1 MMNHSC
7 VTNTKT
13 IIDSADGG
21 HLLTTLATRDI
32 SRGEQIT
39 NQVQGDSSSQD
50 TVMSL
55 SLSPCHLANL
65 GQPPIHGLAI
75 IPTIQHIVIR
85 DMGFPFNKQ
94 WSSLVIPVCFTN
106 NDDDNN

>member
-32 SRGEQIT
+32 TRGEQIT
-39 NQVQGDSSSQD
+39 NQVQRNYSSQD

-55 SLSPCHLANL
+55 SLSPCHHVIWPTANSWSRL
-65 GQPPIHGLAI
+65 
-75 IPTIQHIVIR
+75 IQI
-85 DMGFPFNKQ
+85 DK
-94 WSSLVIPVCFTN
+94 
-106 NDDDNN
+106 

>member
-32 SRGEQIT
+32 TRGEQIT
-39 NQVQGDSSSQD
+39 NQVHNKH
-50 TVMSL
+50 TVY
-55 SLSPCHLANL
+55 
-65 GQPPIHGLAI
+65 
-75 IPTIQHIVIR
+75 R
-85 DMGFPFNKQ
+85 
-94 WSSLVIPVCFTN
+94 
-106 NDDDNN
+106 

>member
-1 MMNHSC
+1 MNHSC

-39 NQVQGDSSSQD
+39 NQVQGRGI
-50 TVMSL
+50 TVAKIQLCHIVILSHCDIVIVIL
-55 SLSPCHLANL
+55 SLSYCHC
-65 GQPPIHGLAI
+65 HFV
-75 IPTIQHIVIR
+75 IVI
-85 DMGFPFNKQ
+85 
-94 WSSLVIPVCFTN
+94 L
-106 NDDDNN
+106 